1 MSLPLNYDLSSRF
14 CYFLDLNDPNVPA
27 KQTIYN
33 WAEVN
38 LVNQVA
44 PLLNQNQEKGKEN
57 DNIKTAIQ
65 FLKDVARSERNKELR
80 IKIYIL
86 IKID

>member
-38 LVNQVA
+38 LVN
-44 PLLNQNQEKGKEN
+44 
-57 DNIKTAIQ
+57 
-65 FLKDVARSERNKELR
+65 
-80 IKIYIL
+80 
-86 IKID
+86 